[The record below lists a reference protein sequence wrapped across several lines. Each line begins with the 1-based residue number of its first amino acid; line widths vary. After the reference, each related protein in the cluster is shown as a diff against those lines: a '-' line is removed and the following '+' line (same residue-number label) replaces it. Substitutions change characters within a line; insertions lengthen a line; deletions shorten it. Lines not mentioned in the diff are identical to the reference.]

1 MILLLLSFIAGLLTV
16 LAPCVLPLLPV
27 IVGGSVG
34 GGKSLRRAI
43 TVTASLSVSVVLF
56 TLLIKASTLLI
67 DIPAEFWQRF
77 SGGIIIAFGLV
88 SLFPSLWERLPYL
101 SKLSIGS
108 NQVLASGY
116 KKQNIWGDVIVGA
129 SLGPVFSTCSP
140 TYFLVLAAVLPENFA
155 LGIIYLIAYS
165 VGLSL
170 ALLSLAF
177 VGQRIL
183 DKAGVV
189 ANPQGK
195 FKKILGI
202 IFIIVGIAIITGAD
216 KTLQVKILD
225 FGFFDITKI
234 EQKLLEFVPSDTNQD
249 EKIEMKETE
258 VKDTT
263 LL

>member
-1 MILLLLSFIAGLLTV
+1 
-16 LAPCVLPLLPV
+16 VLPLLPI
-27 IVGGSVG
+27 IVGGGVG

-43 TVTASLSVSVVLF
+43 TVTVSLAVSVILF
-56 TLLIKASTLLI
+56 TLLIKAGTLLI
-67 DIPAEFWQRF
+67 AVPPQFWKGF
-77 SGGIIIAFGLV
+77 SGGIIIAIGLI
-88 SLFPSLWERLPYL
+88 SLFPSVWEKLPYL

-108 NQVLASGY
+108 NQVLAFGY

-140 TYFLVLAAVLPENFA
+140 TYFLVLATVLPENFV

-170 ALLSLAF
+170 SLFLVAF

-183 DKAGVV
+183 NKVRIV
-189 ANPQGK
+189 ADPQGK

-202 IFIIVGIAIITGAD
+202 IFILVGITIITGAA
-216 KTLQVKILD
+216 KTLQVKLLD

-234 EQKLLEFVPSDTNQD
+234 EQKLLEFVSF
-249 EKIEMKETE
+249 
-258 VKDTT
+258 
-263 LL
+263 